1 MHNQPN
7 PNQPQGQDPNSS
19 PSQATESDP
28 VETQVQAPSQTPEP
42 SPDHVPG
49 LTEIVEPLTGSSVI
63 IEPAPAPVETAP
75 VAKKP
80 SFFERLK
87 ARPKQKHH
95 KAIIFSVIA
104 VLIIIGITVA
114 GLVSRT
120 SHLDYS
126 QSYQL
131 AKDLKKEVQLIR
143 SDTSCTKAI
152 DYVGK
157 SFVSM
162 ETYSTYTKDCQTM
175 SDTPEQYINQLAQT
189 EGVRR
194 DQNIKSRYDLFADAY
209 RAAVSG
215 SKTLAVTLDQYL
227 IWHRWVIA
235 IASNASEI
243 SWTDSDIESTAKIL
257 TESDVPAFVKHG
269 EEWQKYFG
277 EYVVASR
284 DYYTASFSDEHKEDL
299 RNAMTDKKK
308 AYEDWKT
315 KNDPNISELIPLE
328 NPDAAYLYAKFEEL
342 YDAIRQAYQENYNKE
357 VGGCKEMANQVV
369 CD

>member
-1 MHNQPN
+1 MDNQPN
-7 PNQPQGQDPNSS
+7 PNQPQPQDPSRAS
-19 PSQATESDP
+19 
-28 VETQVQAPSQTPEP
+28 SQTTEP
-42 SPDHVPG
+42 TPDQIPG

-63 IEPAPAPVETAP
+63 IEPAPAPVEATP
-75 VAKKP
+75 IAKKP
-80 SFFERLK
+80 SFFQRLK
-87 ARPKQKHH
+87 ARPKQSHR
-95 KAIIFSVIA
+95 KALIFSSIILLLVI
-104 VLIIIGITVA
+104 VGVVI
-114 GLVSRT
+114 GLVSQT
-120 SHLDYS
+120 GHLDYS

-131 AKDLKKEVQLIR
+131 AKDLKREVQLIR

-162 ETYSTYTKDCQTM
+162 ETYTTYTKDCQTI

-194 DQNIKSRYDLFADAY
+194 DQNIKGRYNLFVDAY
-209 RAAVSG
+209 HAAVSG

-227 IWHRWVIA
+227 IWHKWIIA
-235 IASNASEI
+235 VASNASEI
-243 SWTDSDIESTAKIL
+243 SWTDSEIESTAKIL
-257 TESDVPAFVKHG
+257 TESDVPTFVKHG
-269 EEWQKYFG
+269 EAWQKYFG

-308 AYEDWKT
+308 AYEDWKI
-315 KNDPNISELIPLE
+315 KNDPNISEIIPLE